1 MNLVNQVNIASTKKV
16 LNSLNQ
22 NFAKKEH
29 TKMSQAKL
37 SASLA
42 LIPTIAQLDPK
53 LVISASQENSS
64 IPKLVFALTALLD
77 TSALW
82 VNRWISVIREP
93 SLRLGLKSAQSAH
106 KVTSVKKVPR
116 SPPLATT
123 WRNARQV
130 LQRTETE

>member
-1 MNLVNQVNIASTKKV
+1 MNLVDQVNTASTKKV
-16 LNSLNQ
+16 LNSLNL

-29 TKMSQAKL
+29 TKMNQAKL
-37 SASLA
+37 SARPA

-82 VNRWISVIREP
+82 VNRWISVTREP
-93 SLRLGLKSAQSAH
+93 SLRLVLKSAQSAH
-106 KVTSVKKVPR
+106 KVTSAKKAPQ
-116 SPPLATT
+116 SLPLATS
-123 WRNARQV
+123 WISAKQV
-130 LQRTETE
+130 PQRTETE